1 LAEARKHAA
10 TRILRSV
17 PGIGPIRAAVILGVA
32 VTPQRFRTKRQ
43 FWAYC
48 GLAVVTSTSAEYQLV
63 NGRVCRSKKRPLLR
77 GLNNNY
83 NRALKSVFKSAAKTV
98 LAGVWK
104 SRFDS
109 IVDNGT
115 PESLARLTLARKIAA
130 ITLAIWK
137 KGERYDQRKLK
148 TMHAA

>member
-1 LAEARKHAA
+1 
-10 TRILRSV
+10 
-17 PGIGPIRAAVILGVA
+17 VILGVA
-32 VTPQRFRTKRQ
+32 GTPHRFRTKRQ
-43 FWAYC
+43 FWAYSR
-48 GLAVVTSTSAEYQLV
+48 LAVVTATSAEYELV

-83 NRALKSVFKSAAKTV
+83 NRALKAVFKSAAKTV
-98 LAGVWK
+98 VAGVWK
-104 SRFDS
+104 SRFEAM
-109 IVDNGT
+109 VANGT

-148 TMHAA
+148 KKHAA